1 MPFPKGKS
9 GNPTGRPHT
18 RRSLA
23 DLLRTTGATKTQG
36 PDGKL
41 AAPTTRKRAMCLAL
55 WDAAIS
61 GNVAA
66 ARVILAY
73 LVGEP
78 LPIARDQATLE
89 QFVKTYIAVDPDD
102 WPEHE

>member
-1 MPFPKGKS
+1 MPFTKGKS

-23 DLLRTTGATKTQG
+23 DLLRTTGSTRT
-36 PDGKL
+36 DGSANRL
-41 AAPTTRKRAMCLAL
+41 PTTRKRAMCLAL
-55 WDAAIS
+55 WDAAIA

>member
-23 DLLRTTGATKTQG
+23 DLLRTTGSTRTDG
-36 PDGKL
+36 PAGRL
-41 AAPTTRKRAMCLAL
+41 TRKRAMCLAL

-102 WPEHE
+102 WPSDE